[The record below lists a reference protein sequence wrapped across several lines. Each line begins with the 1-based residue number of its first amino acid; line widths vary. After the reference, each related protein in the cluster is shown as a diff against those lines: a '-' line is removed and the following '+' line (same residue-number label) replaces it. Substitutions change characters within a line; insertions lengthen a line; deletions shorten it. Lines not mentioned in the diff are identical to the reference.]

1 MEKKYSFAALLAV
14 IAISI
19 VFGMVLGG
27 RLNAPQGMFAARSG
41 IVLAQNPLVGPGAA
55 PADFADIAEAAIPAV
70 VSVTNTSVAKNDEE
84 QNGTPDDPFFYW
96 FFGRPNDDN
105 SQPRRQQPEQSFGS
119 GFIISG
125 DGYILTNNHVVEG
138 ATKLKVEM
146 KSGGRYD
153 AKVIGTD
160 PAIDMA
166 LIKIDSQGKQL
177 PSLPLGDSDKL
188 RVGEWV
194 VAIGNPLNLDN
205 TVTVGVVSA
214 KERRVPIGGTDGGVA
229 TFIQTDAAINRGNSG
244 GPLLDSRGRVVG
256 MNTAILRGAFP
267 GQGMAEGIGFAL
279 PITDARS
286 SIEQIIETGEV
297 KRGFLGIS
305 MNTAGLNES
314 AREFY
319 RLPDTNGVIVQQV
332 TPGEAGD
339 KAGLEPDDVIR
350 RVDGEEVKTN
360 LDLVGRIA
368 HHRPGDKVQL
378 EVWRDG
384 KPRTVEVTLG
394 ARDPEKIA
402 SRLNRRDDSEGAP
415 GRGSG
420 QSENAEAIGIK
431 VRDITPSMRR
441 QLGNVQGVM
450 VDEVDVQAE
459 ASDEGVE
466 HGTVITQVNRTAIH
480 DVDDFREAFSKLKPG
495 DPVRLTLRDSD
506 GTDRSVYLT
515 MPRR

>member
-286 SIEQIIETGEV
+286 SIRTT
-297 KRGFLGIS
+297 
-305 MNTAGLNES
+305 TACTW
-314 AREFY
+314 
-319 RLPDTNGVIVQQV
+319 P
-332 TPGEAGD
+332 
-339 KAGLEPDDVIR
+339 R
-350 RVDGEEVKTN
+350 RVG
-360 LDLVGRIA
+360 
-368 HHRPGDKVQL
+368 
-378 EVWRDG
+378 
-384 KPRTVEVTLG
+384 VTWTSGSRRGLG
-394 ARDPEKIA
+394 AAGGSRSTRDPR
-402 SRLNRRDDSEGAP
+402 STRAP
-415 GRGSG
+415 R
-420 QSENAEAIGIK
+420 NFARIPLAEIDCSSCAG
-431 VRDITPSMRR
+431 
-441 QLGNVQGVM
+441 
-450 VDEVDVQAE
+450 
-459 ASDEGVE
+459 
-466 HGTVITQVNRTAIH
+466 
-480 DVDDFREAFSKLKPG
+480 
-495 DPVRLTLRDSD
+495 
-506 GTDRSVYLT
+506 
-515 MPRR
+515 

>member
-41 IVLAQNPLVGPGAA
+41 IVLAQNPLVGPGVA
-55 PADFADIAEAAIPAV
+55 PSDFADIAEAAIPAV
-70 VSVTNTSVAKNDEE
+70 VSVTNTSVAKNE
-84 QNGTPDDPFFYW
+84 QEQGAPDDQFFYW
-96 FFGRPNDDN
+96 FFGRPNDEERP
-105 SQPRRQQPEQSFGS
+105 QQRRQQPDQSFGS
-119 GFIISG
+119 GFIISS

-153 AKVIGTD
+153 AKVVGTD
-160 PAIDMA
+160 PSIDMA
-166 LIKIDSQGKQL
+166 LIKIDAQGKQL
-177 PSLPLGDSDKL
+177 PTLPLGDSDKL

-214 KERRVPIGGTDGGVA
+214 KERRVPIGGTDNGVA

-256 MNTAILRGAFP
+256 MNTAILRGAF
-267 GQGMAEGIGFAL
+267 GGGVAEGIGFAL

-286 SIEQIIETGEV
+286 SMEQILETGEV
-297 KRGFLGIS
+297 KRGFLGIA
-305 MNTAGLNES
+305 MNMDGLNES

-319 RLPDTNGVIVQQV
+319 RLPDTNGVIVQEV

-339 KAGLEPDDVIR
+339 KAGLEADDIIR
-350 RVDGEEVKTN
+350 KVDGEEVKTN
-360 LDLVGRIA
+360 LDLIGKIA
-368 HHRPGDKVQL
+368 HHRPGDKVTL

-384 KPRTVEVTLG
+384 KPRNIDVTLG
-394 ARDPEKIA
+394 ARDQEKLQG
-402 SRLNRRDDSEGAP
+402 RLNRGEDDSEGSP
-415 GRGSG
+415 GRQSG
-420 QSENAEAIGIK
+420 KPANAEALGIK

-441 QLGNVQGVM
+441 ALGNVQGVL
-450 VDEVDVQAE
+450 VEEVDVQAE

-466 HGTVITQVNRTAIH
+466 HGTVITQVNRTAIR
-480 DVDDFREAFSKLKPG
+480 DVNDFRAAFSKLKPG
-495 DPVRLTLRDSD
+495 DPVRLMLQD
-506 GTDRSVYLT
+506 GQGNARSVYLT
-515 MPRR
+515 MPKR